1 MIDVDKLSETFD
13 GDDEVVTMILSLY
26 LDENADIG
34 DKLVGLHQESNLG
47 ELYSLAHTLSGTLS
61 NLCEEETSSLLKT
74 VELDANGGKQ
84 SDKAVIDEIN
94 VNLSKIEEQI
104 TLYLS

>member
-26 LDENADIG
+26 LDENLDIG
-34 DKLVGLHQESNLG
+34 DKLIGLHQENNLD
-47 ELYSLAHTLSGTLS
+47 ELHSLAHTLSGTLS

-84 SDKAVIDEIN
+84 SDQGVIDEITG
-94 VNLSKIEEQI
+94 NLSKIEEQI
-104 TLYLS
+104 TLFLS